1 MSKLDWITAVIVA
14 VCVAALGFLIYK
26 TVGLM
31 DTDDDSSAQT
41 EKVITDVP
49 SDGGDAIDAS
59 TEKVDTIKDED
70 GINYEDGD
78 NAGTDADL
86 ESDGND
92 DSSAGEDSEEMGDDN
107 NSKYISEENVSGA
120 YLVIAGSFKQM
131 INAENQ
137 VKRLRRKGYENAR
150 VAMFNKGAY
159 GVALVDA
166 FDSFS
171 KADQL
176 STELNDAGIEAAV
189 HKKR

>member
-1 MSKLDWITAVIVA
+1 MAMSRLDWITAIIVA
-14 VCVAALGFLIYK
+14 ICVAALGFLIYK

-31 DTDDDSSAQT
+31 DTDDNTSPQT
-41 EKVITDVP
+41 EKIIADTPADDGDVT
-49 SDGGDAIDAS
+49 DAS
-59 TEKVDTIKDED
+59 TEKTDTIADDD
-70 GINYEDGD
+70 GIRYEDGD
-78 NAGTDADL
+78 DATTEDNSDDNDL
-86 ESDGND
+86 DVATSND
-92 DSSAGEDSEEMGDDN
+92 DDNEEDSPSN
-107 NSKYISEENVSGA
+107 YIKEENVNGA
-120 YLVIAGSFKQM
+120 YLVIAGSYKQM

-137 VKRLRRKGYENAR
+137 VRRLHRKGYKGAR

-159 GVALVDA
+159 AVALVDA